1 MRRKMPE
8 HELPTYAAANFRT
21 LQFIL
26 TRAPKGKD
34 FPREWYAEPA
44 LPPRRPPS
52 PSRSRAL
59 HRIYRPQSIDL
70 LFRHFYRG
78 KL

>member
-8 HELPTYAAANFRT
+8 HELPTYAAVNYRT

-34 FPREWYAEPA
+34 FPREW
-44 LPPRRPPS
+44 
-52 PSRSRAL
+52 
-59 HRIYRPQSIDL
+59 IYRPQSIDL
-70 LFRHFYRG
+70 LFRHFYKG
-78 KL
+78 PHL